1 MADNKEKKNTEVS
14 KGARRAAIFL
24 LLMGEEYASEMFRRM
39 KPHEIRIAAAAMGS
53 IDKVEPD
60 EMEEVL
66 SLFVESFEGETSLIV
81 EGDDFFKKTLE
92 KALGPEAARSIIK
105 EIEDARREIPFD
117 WSRRI
122 NIDTLASYVEG
133 EHPQTIAMILAH
145 LPPEVA
151 SEILMAIPNEKKG
164 DIAYRIALLGQV
176 PEEVVRD
183 VDEALRRELE
193 AVGSSVGK
201 TGGLQVLVD
210 ILNGVDK
217 STEEVVMELIE
228 SESVDMAT
236 EIREMMFVFEDLV
249 RVDDRA
255 MREILKKVEGAQ
267 LTLALKATS
276 EDMRQKILGN
286 LSLRAAEMLLEDL
299 EVMGPVKLSD
309 VEEAQQAIVRSA
321 KELEEQG
328 VITLGGKGK
337 DDILV

>member
-1 MADNKEKKNTEVS
+1 MADSKKKSMEIT

-39 KPHEIRIAAAAMGS
+39 KPDEIRIAATAMGS
-53 IDKVEPD
+53 IDKVEPE

-66 SLFVESFEGETSLIV
+66 SLFVEAFEGEISIFV
-81 EGDDFFKKTLE
+81 EGDDFFRKTLE
-92 KALGPEAARSIIK
+92 KALGKEAATAIIK

-151 SEILMAIPNEKKG
+151 SEIMMVIPHEKKG

-183 VDEALRRELE
+183 VDSALRKDLEL
-193 AVGSSVGK
+193 VGASLGK

-228 SESVDMAT
+228 GENMDMAT
-236 EIREMMFVFEDLV
+236 EIRELMFVFEDLV

-286 LSLRAAEMLLEDL
+286 LSARAAEMLLEDL
-299 EVMGPVKLSD
+299 DVMGPVKLSD
-309 VEEAQQAIVRSA
+309 VEEAQMSIVRAA

-328 VITLGGKGK
+328 VIALGGKGK